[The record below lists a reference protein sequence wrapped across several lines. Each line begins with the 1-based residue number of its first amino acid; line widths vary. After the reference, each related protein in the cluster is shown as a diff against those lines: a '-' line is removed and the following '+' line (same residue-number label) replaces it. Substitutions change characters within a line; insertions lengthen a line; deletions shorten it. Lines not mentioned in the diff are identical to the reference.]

1 MESRHRNSEKRRPLA
16 ENEALEQ
23 ASFLTPVMLSILVT
37 ETGERFAY
45 FGFRAVLVL
54 YFNQAVE
61 YDESQSVA
69 NYAFVTSLAYFSPI
83 AGAVMADGRWGRY
96 NTILYFGIV
105 YIFGLAILTAAS
117 VLHDLSLKRLVSFV
131 GLFFV
136 CLGTGGI
143 KPCVSSFG
151 ADQVGHA
158 PNIQDDDDNKDSVGQ
173 IELAARAAQV
183 QGFFAYFYFC
193 INLGA
198 LTSISTIPLLRAHY
212 GFRAA
217 FFTPLVFMI
226 LAMALFVSKRQDY
239 VHHLPEKDGSS
250 LLTTCRYTLWLFRR
264 NIANSYPSL
273 TSRLP
278 FLTPGSLSEYSVLRN
293 SLDDETKTTREDEV
307 IVDDDGSSDLQLEDA
322 AQALHVLPIMM
333 MLPIFW
339 ALYDQQSSVWTLQA
353 QRMKLHGL
361 QPEQLNVINPM
372 QIMVFIPFFDKI
384 VYPALR
390 QRHVNIEPL
399 RRMSWGMLLA
409 AASFVISGLVEN
421 AIQKATPNSVDVF
434 WQLPQITVLAIAEI
448 FLSVTGL
455 EFAYATSS
463 ERLKTFLMGVFLLTT
478 AVGDMFSGVLY
489 STIFAHLNQ
498 AVVLYVC
505 AALMLGNLALY
516 QKVVVW
522 YNRCDVHTLRESSDD
537 IEIQAFKRSAIR
549 ETTSSNSHD
558 VQVT

>member
-1 MESRHRNSEKRRPLA
+1 MVPKSRCTV
-16 ENEALEQ
+16 
-23 ASFLTPVMLSILVT
+23 LTLYRSS
-37 ETGERFAY
+37 GERFAY

-54 YFNQAVE
+54 YFNQALE

-117 VLHDLSLKRLVSFV
+117 VLHDLSLKRLVSFF

-151 ADQVGHA
+151 ADQVGHDF
-158 PNIQDDDDNKDSVGQ
+158 NVQCDDDDDDDDDDDYKDSVGQ
-173 IELAARAAQV
+173 IESSVRTAQV

-226 LAMALFVSKRQDY
+226 LAMTLFVSKRTEY
-239 VHHLPEKDGSS
+239 VQYLPDKDGSS
-250 LLTTCRYTLWLFRR
+250 LLTTCRYTFWLFRR
-264 NIANSYPSL
+264 NVAHSYPSL
-273 TSRLP
+273 TSRLTL
-278 FLTPGSLSEYSVLRN
+278 LTTGSLSEYSVLHN
-293 SLDDETKTTREDEV
+293 SLDDETKSTPEDEV
-307 IVDDDGSSDLQLEDA
+307 HVDDDGSADRQLEDA
-322 AQALHVLPIMM
+322 ARALHVLPIMM

-361 QPEQLNVINPM
+361 QPEQLNIINPM
-372 QIMVFIPFFDKI
+372 QIMVFIPLFDKV

-409 AASFVISGLVEN
+409 AVSFVISGLVEN
-421 AIQKATPNSVDVF
+421 AIQNSSPNSVDVF
-434 WQLPQITVLAIAEI
+434 WQVPQITVLAIAEI

-455 EFAYATSS
+455 EFAYATSP
-463 ERLKTFLMGVFLLTT
+463 ERLKTFLMGIFLLTT

-498 AVVLYVC
+498 AVVLYIC
-505 AALMLGNLALY
+505 AALMLGNLALF

-522 YNRCDVHTLRESSDD
+522 YNRCDFHSLRQSSND

-549 ETTSSNSHD
+549 EATSSQSHG
-558 VQVT
+558 VQIP

>member
-1 MESRHRNSEKRRPLA
+1 MRRPPA
-16 ENEALEQ
+16 ENEAPEQ
-23 ASFLTPVMLSILVT
+23 GSFLTPVILSILVT

-54 YFNQAVE
+54 YFNQALE

-96 NTILYFGIV
+96 NTILYFGII
-105 YIFGLAILTAAS
+105 YILGLAILTAAS
-117 VLHDLSLKRLVSFV
+117 VLHDLSLKRLISFV

-151 ADQVGHA
+151 ADQVGHD
-158 PNIQDDDDNKDSVGQ
+158 PNVQCDDGTKDSVRQ
-173 IELAARAAQV
+173 VESSVRTAQV

-226 LAMALFVSKRQDY
+226 LAMTLFVSKRKEY
-239 VHHLPEKDGSS
+239 VHHLPEKVGSS
-250 LLTTCRYTLWLFRR
+250 LLTTCRYTFWLFRR
-264 NIANSYPSL
+264 NLVHSYPSL
-273 TSRLP
+273 ASRLP
-278 FLTPGSLSEYSVLRN
+278 FLAPGSLSDYRVLQN
-293 SLDDETKTTREDEV
+293 SLDDDTQATPENEV
-307 IVDDDGSSDLQLEDA
+307 TVDDDGSSEQQLEDA

-361 QPEQLNVINPM
+361 QPEQLNIINPM
-372 QIMVFIPFFDKI
+372 QIMVFIPLFDKVI
-384 VYPALR
+384 YPALR

-421 AIQKATPNSVDVF
+421 AIQNAPPNSVDVF

-455 EFAYATSS
+455 EFAYATSP

-498 AVVLYVC
+498 AVVLYIC
-505 AALMLGNLALY
+505 AALMLGNLALF
-516 QKVVVW
+516 QKVVLW
-522 YNRCDVHTLRESSDD
+522 YNRCDFLSLRQSSDD
-537 IEIQAFKRSAIR
+537 IEIQALKSSAIR
-549 ETTSSNSHD
+549 DATSLRNCD
-558 VQVT
+558 VKIT